1 MNNNNNNISADET
14 VNDVTEKKSI
24 TFRNDFLKELRNL
37 KKQHEK
43 MKFLSR
49 SSIVDCKQEIKKLKK
64 IIVNENIKMHKI
76 LTK

>member
-1 MNNNNNNISADET
+1 MKNDNISADET
-14 VNDVTEKKSI
+14 VKDVTEMKSVSL
-24 TFRNDFLKELRNL
+24 RNGLLKEVRNL
-37 KKQHEK
+37 KRQHEK
-43 MKFLSR
+43 MKFLNR

>member
-1 MNNNNNNISADET
+1 MNNNNISADET
-14 VNDVTEKKSI
+14 VKDVTEMKSI
-24 TFRNDFLKELRNL
+24 PFMNDFLKDVRNL
-37 KKQHEK
+37 KKQYEK
-43 MKFLSR
+43 MKFLNR

>member
-1 MNNNNNNISADET
+1 MKNDNISADET
-14 VNDVTEKKSI
+14 VKDVTEMKSVSL
-24 TFRNDFLKELRNL
+24 RNDLLKEVRNL
-37 KKQHEK
+37 KRQHEK
-43 MKFLSR
+43 MKFLNR

>member
-1 MNNNNNNISADET
+1 MNNNNISADET
-14 VNDVTEKKSI
+14 VKDVTEMKSV
-24 TFRNDFLKELRNL
+24 TFRNDFLKEVRNL

-43 MKFLSR
+43 MKFLNR

>member
-1 MNNNNNNISADET
+1 MKNDNMSADET
-14 VNDVTEKKSI
+14 VKDVTEMKSVSL
-24 TFRNDFLKELRNL
+24 RNDLLKEVRNL

-43 MKFLSR
+43 MKFLNR

>member
-1 MNNNNNNISADET
+1 MKNDNISADET
-14 VNDVTEKKSI
+14 VKDVTEMKSVSL
-24 TFRNDFLKELRNL
+24 RNDLLKEVRNL

-43 MKFLSR
+43 MKFLNR
-49 SSIVDCKQEIKKLKK
+49 SSIVDYKQEIKKLKK

>member
-1 MNNNNNNISADET
+1 MNNNNISADET
-14 VNDVTEKKSI
+14 INDVTEKKSI
-24 TFRNDFLKELRNL
+24 TFRNDFLKEVKKK

-43 MKFLSR
+43 MKFLNR

-64 IIVNENIKMHKI
+64 IIVKENIKMHKI

>member
-1 MNNNNNNISADET
+1 MNNNNISADET
-14 VNDVTEKKSI
+14 VKDVTEMKSV

-43 MKFLSR
+43 MKFLNR

>member
-1 MNNNNNNISADET
+1 MKNDNISADET
-14 VNDVTEKKSI
+14 VKDVTEIKSVSL
-24 TFRNDFLKELRNL
+24 RNDLLKEVRNL

-43 MKFLSR
+43 MKFLNR

>member
-1 MNNNNNNISADET
+1 
-14 VNDVTEKKSI
+14 
-24 TFRNDFLKELRNL
+24 
-37 KKQHEK
+37 
-43 MKFLSR
+43 MKFLNR

>member
-1 MNNNNNNISADET
+1 MNNDNISADET
-14 VNDVTEKKSI
+14 VKDVTEMKSI
-24 TFRNDFLKELRNL
+24 SIKNDFLKELRNL

-43 MKFLSR
+43 MKFLNR

>member
-1 MNNNNNNISADET
+1 MKNDNISADET
-14 VNDVTEKKSI
+14 VKDVTEMNSVSL
-24 TFRNDFLKELRNL
+24 RNDLLKEVRNL

-43 MKFLSR
+43 MKFLNR

>member
-1 MNNNNNNISADET
+1 MKNDNISADET
-14 VNDVTEKKSI
+14 VKDVTEMKSLSL
-24 TFRNDFLKELRNL
+24 RNDLLKEVRNL

-43 MKFLSR
+43 MKFLNR

>member
-1 MNNNNNNISADET
+1 MKNDNISADET
-14 VNDVTEKKSI
+14 VKDVTEMKSVSL
-24 TFRNDFLKELRNL
+24 RNDLLKEVRNL

-43 MKFLSR
+43 MKFLNR

>member
-1 MNNNNNNISADET
+1 MKNDNISADET
-14 VNDVTEKKSI
+14 VKDVTEMKS
-24 TFRNDFLKELRNL
+24 FPLRNDFLKEVRNL

-43 MKFLSR
+43 MKFLNR
-49 SSIVDCKQEIKKLKK
+49 SSIVDCKHEIKKLKK

>member
-1 MNNNNNNISADET
+1 MNNDNISADET
-14 VNDVTEKKSI
+14 VKDVTEMKSV
-24 TFRNDFLKELRNL
+24 TFRNDFLKEVRNL
-37 KKQHEK
+37 KKQYEK
-43 MKFLSR
+43 MKFLNR

>member
-1 MNNNNNNISADET
+1 MNNNNISADET
-14 VNDVTEKKSI
+14 VNDVTEMKSI
-24 TFRNDFLKELRNL
+24 TFRNDFLKELKKK

-43 MKFLSR
+43 MKFLNR

>member
-1 MNNNNNNISADET
+1 MNKNNISADET
-14 VNDVTEKKSI
+14 VKDVTEMKSI
-24 TFRNDFLKELRNL
+24 SIKNDFLKELRNL

-43 MKFLSR
+43 MKFLNR

>member
-1 MNNNNNNISADET
+1 MNNNNISADET
-14 VNDVTEKKSI
+14 VKDVTEMKSV
-24 TFRNDFLKELRNL
+24 TFRNDFLKEVRNL
-37 KKQHEK
+37 KKQYEK
-43 MKFLSR
+43 MKFLNR

>member
-1 MNNNNNNISADET
+1 MNNDNISADET
-14 VNDVTEKKSI
+14 VKDVTEMKSI
-24 TFRNDFLKELRNL
+24 PIRNDFLKEVRNL

-43 MKFLSR
+43 MKFLNR

>member
-1 MNNNNNNISADET
+1 MKNDNISADET
-14 VNDVTEKKSI
+14 VNDVTEMKSI
-24 TFRNDFLKELRNL
+24 PIRNDFLKEVRNL

-43 MKFLSR
+43 MKFLNR

>member
-1 MNNNNNNISADET
+1 MNDNISADET
-14 VNDVTEKKSI
+14 VKDVTEMKSI
-24 TFRNDFLKELRNL
+24 SIKNDILKELRNL

-43 MKFLSR
+43 MKFLNR

>member
-1 MNNNNNNISADET
+1 MINDNIFADET
-14 VNDVTEKKSI
+14 VKNVTEKKSI
-24 TFRNDFLKELRNL
+24 SIKNDILKEVRNL

-43 MKFLSR
+43 MKFLNR

>member
-1 MNNNNNNISADET
+1 MKNDNISADET
-14 VNDVTEKKSI
+14 VKDVTEMKSVSL
-24 TFRNDFLKELRNL
+24 RNGLLKEVRNL

-43 MKFLSR
+43 MKFLNR